1 MFKGKSA
8 SVSLMQKNPKNP
20 WDCILDD
27 FSTLSTNKDLDQI
40 LELLPAHFNQQ

>member
-1 MFKGKSA
+1 MFKGKST
-8 SVSLMQKNPKNP
+8 SLSLTQKKPKNP

-27 FSTLSTNKDLDQI
+27 FSTLSVNEDLDQI